1 MKNRKPINHIRRKK
15 KKIQEHPTKYS
26 AQQSNRGKLDH
37 KQNHPE
43 SGSKFYRRSP
53 PKNRSMNATISN
65 DSLVPWMVPQKRR
78 GESRTNPTRNIP
90 PPPPLPTPDSRI
102 APRIKNPIPPSQNHP
117 RSESPPPTNHTES
130 NPPASAHR
138 NDEPK
143 SKAEGRF
150 AHHTESTRAS
160 TAPRPRPGGGA
171 AAAPPPPPAASPA
184 AAETTTTTTRA
195 R

>member
-15 KKIQEHPTKYS
+15 KNQEHPTKYS

-143 SKAEGRF
+143 SKAER
-150 AHHTESTRAS
+150 TIRAPHGVDAREHRAA
-160 TAPRPRPGGGA
+160 APPRGGGA
-171 AAAPPPPPAASPA
+171 AAAPPPPPAAFPT